1 MTEKRFLSYV
11 LTEGILL
18 TILGLA
24 MLMLPKVTTITFGM
38 MICLAFI
45 IYGGYKAIN
54 AILTRNYTRHFILNI
69 ILGLILMALGIF
81 LFMAPMFNLVLITS
95 IIGVYFLLES
105 VSTCAFAI
113 QNRKTLYFWWADIP
127 VAAVSY
133 THLDVYK
140 RQTLLIALTPDAIN
154 LFCIQSGEGLIL
166 SLIHILTAPDYF

>member
-105 VSTCAFAI
+105 VSS
-113 QNRKTLYFWWADIP
+113 RK
-127 VAAVSY
+127 
-133 THLDVYK
+133 
-140 RQTLLIALTPDAIN
+140 
-154 LFCIQSGEGLIL
+154 
-166 SLIHILTAPDYF
+166 

>member
-54 AILTRNYTRHFILNI
+54 AILTRNY
-69 ILGLILMALGIF
+69 
-81 LFMAPMFNLVLITS
+81 
-95 IIGVYFLLES
+95 
-105 VSTCAFAI
+105 
-113 QNRKTLYFWWADIP
+113 NRIKDG
-127 VAAVSY
+127 
-133 THLDVYK
+133 YK
-140 RQTLLIALTPDAIN
+140 CR
-154 LFCIQSGEGLIL
+154 
-166 SLIHILTAPDYF
+166 Y

>member
-54 AILTRNYTRHFILNI
+54 AILTRNYPRHFILNI

-113 QNRKTLYFWWADIP
+113 QNRKTLYSCCSTP
-127 VAAVSY
+127 VSSWSNNHTRASFHCFVGGWNS
-133 THLDVYK
+133 
-140 RQTLLIALTPDAIN
+140 RR
-154 LFCIQSGEGLIL
+154 S
-166 SLIHILTAPDYF
+166 

>member
-54 AILTRNYTRHFILNI
+54 AILTR
-69 ILGLILMALGIF
+69 
-81 LFMAPMFNLVLITS
+81 
-95 IIGVYFLLES
+95 
-105 VSTCAFAI
+105 
-113 QNRKTLYFWWADIP
+113 K
-127 VAAVSY
+127 
-133 THLDVYK
+133 
-140 RQTLLIALTPDAIN
+140 
-154 LFCIQSGEGLIL
+154 
-166 SLIHILTAPDYF
+166 